1 MAKLTLWVAAPGAE
15 SAVYD
20 CLVDVCGRLFGSY
33 EALNG
38 GHIEE
43 ALVDFTGGIS
53 YRVNLTRK
61 RDLPSDLFA
70 WLQALDKMS
79 TLMGCSINVSSL
91 PTDGSRF
98 STLLKKILPFNCCFL
113 LFSQSVSF
121 QCFDAV
127 GWVAGRAPG
136 L

>member
-1 MAKLTLWVAAPGAE
+1 
-15 SAVYD
+15 
-20 CLVDVCGRLFGSY
+20 VDVCGRLFGSY

-113 LFSQSVSF
+113 LFSQSVSL

-127 GWVAGRAPG
+127 GWAAGRAPG